1 MFKNLLNK
9 KIKSIINENILYAF
23 RENLLIWPILVFVI
37 LLFIFMSVWDAALIS
52 NFKNISY
59 ISIMWTLQYILWLVV
74 IIYLSLS
81 SFDKDIKTKNIYII
95 LQQVNKREYFLWK
108 LISIFLISWLLNIIF
123 MTIFM
128 LWYLI
133 YFKEMNYSLFYI
145 FAFQQLEFLVLSF
158 IVALVSF
165 LYQKNIGRLLIIW
178 TFLILWHMLPVI
190 KELIT
195 RWYLDVWFLIKKIV
209 FWAYYIMP
217 NLSSLNVKSTI
228 LIKSDLL
235 MDLLTSTLYASAI
248 IYVLYLISMYIFK
261 KRDF

>member
-1 MFKNLLNK
+1 
-9 KIKSIINENILYAF
+9 
-23 RENLLIWPILVFVI
+23 
-37 LLFIFMSVWDAALIS
+37 
-52 NFKNISY
+52 
-59 ISIMWTLQYILWLVV
+59 
-74 IIYLSLS
+74 
-81 SFDKDIKTKNIYII
+81 
-95 LQQVNKREYFLWK
+95 
-108 LISIFLISWLLNIIF
+108 
-123 MTIFM
+123 
-128 LWYLI
+128 
-133 YFKEMNYSLFYI
+133 
-145 FAFQQLEFLVLSF
+145 
-158 IVALVSF
+158 
-165 LYQKNIGRLLIIW
+165 
-178 TFLILWHMLPVI
+178 MLPVI